1 MKFDFYVTKETGE
14 TLYCYNKLHKDQSET
29 RYLISAM
36 LSALNLYAKEGLGSE
51 MNSVNL
57 SNLLMTLVSNKELGI
72 NYYLIT
78 SNKEKK
84 AKTKL
89 EEFKKELK
97 LKQDHVIQAA
107 INTGYPL
114 TNHLEYYRML
124 YDERIRFQ

>member
-78 SNKEKK
+78 NNKEKK
-84 AKTKL
+84 AKIKL
-89 EEFKKELK
+89 DKLKEEFEKRYSTIIPTWNHDLLEFKEFDNILK
-97 LKQDHVIQAA
+97 D
-107 INTGYPL
+107 Y
-114 TNHLEYYRML
+114 
-124 YDERIRFQ
+124 